1 VAGGQPVRSNS
12 SLEKNM
18 QDHSITPSQ
27 NGTNLPYEKTASGG
41 LRFKPGR
48 KIGDVRIPN
57 YVYDLWLPVLG
68 MDAIGLYAVYCRL
81 ERNDTCKG
89 LGQQRLARLLRIG
102 TTRLANLNEI
112 LEDCGF
118 IKIEQPSGYERVI
131 HYTATIVVLDPPE
144 EVPAE
149 AIVKYGNGLPYGT
162 FKEWLVEDSTLSQT
176 GTPHVPKQERLAYP
190 NGNVR
195 NTQMGTPSL
204 GTPSNGNP
212 HTCIHE
218 STNDDA
224 SQGEPEP
231 APKPKRDP
239 PNVRE
244 VLTAYFGRLPY
255 ANETRAFQAQVDAWI
270 AEDMVPTQK
279 LLMEMAAETRDD
291 LEEEPIT
298 VKPLVVAIARMANK
312 ERERRKQ
319 AAAARR

>member
-1 VAGGQPVRSNS
+1 LS
-12 SLEKNM
+12 S
-18 QDHSITPSQ
+18 
-27 NGTNLPYEKTASGG
+27 GANLPYEKTASGG

-118 IKIEQPSGYERVI
+118 IKIEQPSGYERVV
-131 HYTATIVVLDPPE
+131 HYTSTITVLDPPE

-149 AIVKYGNGLPYGT
+149 AIAKYGNGLPYGT
-162 FKEWLVEDSTLSQT
+162 FKEWLIEGPSHSQA

-190 NGNVR
+190 NGNAR

-204 GTPSNGNP
+204 GTPSKGNP
-212 HTCIHE
+212 HSCIQDE
-218 STNDDA
+218 RTNDDA
-224 SQGEPEP
+224 SQGGPG
-231 APKPKRDP
+231 PKPKRIP
-239 PNVRE
+239 PDVRKA
-244 VLTAYFGRLPY
+244 LTAYFGRLPY
-255 ANETRAFQAQVDAWI
+255 ANETRAFQEQIDAWVD
-270 AEDMVPTQK
+270 EDMVPTQK
-279 LLMEMAAETRDD
+279 LLMDMAEEARAE
-291 LEEEPIT
+291 LGEEPIT
-298 VKPLVVAIARMANK
+298 VKPLVVAIARMANQ
-312 ERERRKQ
+312 ERERRRKEDRI
-319 AAAARR
+319 ARRNAPSAR